1 MLPAKKKLPTED
13 NSHCCD
19 QSASVNHEV
28 QETVEMSAFEPSTR
42 FEEDTCKTPD
52 LERQIAEQSTKIGEL
67 EEKLKHAESEI
78 NNLCRENIKL
88 TEKLTEFIL
97 CRLFHVHFR
106 VFKSWRQLCKHSP
119 RGSVTDI
126 PEDFYNS
133 DSDDEGNVFRLQRKD
148 VAESSSH

>member
-1 MLPAKKKLPTED
+1 MLPAKKKLLTED
-13 NSHCCD
+13 NSHCSD

-67 EEKLKHAESEI
+67 EEKLKLVESEI

-88 TEKLTEFIL
+88 TEKLS
-97 CRLFHVHFR
+97 LFCVDWFMSIFEYLNPGDSCANIR
-106 VFKSWRQLCKHSP
+106 SP
-119 RGSVTDI
+119 SGSVTDV

>member
-1 MLPAKKKLPTED
+1 
-13 NSHCCD
+13 
-19 QSASVNHEV
+19 
-28 QETVEMSAFEPSTR
+28 MSAFEPSTS
-42 FEEDTCKTPD
+42 FVEDTCKTPD

-67 EEKLKHAESEI
+67 EEKLNLVESEI

-119 RGSVTDI
+119 SGSVTDV
-126 PEDFYNS
+126 PEDFYDS